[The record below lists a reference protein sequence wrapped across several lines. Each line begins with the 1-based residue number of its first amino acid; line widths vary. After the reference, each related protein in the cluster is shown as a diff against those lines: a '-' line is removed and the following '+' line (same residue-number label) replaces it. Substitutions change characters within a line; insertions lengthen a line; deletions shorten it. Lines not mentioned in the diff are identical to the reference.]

1 MYKFKNVKK
10 LLIEF
15 SRGEGLSVPTD
26 SIKFVKVDGDELSG
40 SVPGGQGDGGESDVP
55 TVESLMLGMLQD
67 SPAWSSATVPP
78 DAYFREATPG
88 DDYDYQYK
96 KIDNIEELFRVI
108 VDDGWNAVF
117 PAYLTNTT
125 PREGSYYIPHDWQ
138 NNIPAST
145 VMFFAI
151 EGNEEYA
158 YASGGIG

>member
-40 SVPGGQGDGGESDVP
+40 SVPSGQGDVP
-55 TVESLMLGMLQD
+55 TVESLMLGLLQD
-67 SPAWSSATVPP
+67 SPSSDVVPP

-96 KIDNIEELFRVI
+96 KIDNIEELFMVLAN
-108 VDDGWNAVF
+108 DGFNSVL
-117 PAYLTNTT
+117 PAYFTNTT
-125 PREGSYYIPHDWQ
+125 PSEGSSYIPHDWG
-138 NNIPAST
+138 NNISSGS

-151 EGNEEYA
+151 EGSEEYA
-158 YASGGIG
+158 FASGGIS